1 MSKKILFMGTPDYAT
16 EIFKEL
22 LNSKYE
28 IIGLF
33 TQPDKPVGRKQIL
46 TPPSIKQYCIDEN
59 INIPVFQ
66 PQKLRNNEEVTKQ
79 IKELNPD
86 FIIVAAY
93 GQILPKDILDIA
105 PCINLHASLLPKYR
119 GASPIQ
125 ESLLN
130 NDIYTGVTSM
140 LMEEGLDSGDILG
153 LQYLKITATMEVSA
167 AFDKLSQIAAKLTIA
182 TLDNFENIRPIKQ
195 NESEVSFCK
204 KIKKED
210 GLVDFFDAKKLY
222 LKYKAYS
229 YWPGI
234 FLESELKLKDIELND
249 EISINNQGQIL
260 EIKNDFIVIG
270 CKKGSLRI
278 KTLQAPSKKAKY
290 NLIHL
295 NIIAIA
301 LGCSIKDFIP
311 DKPIPEKKYDI
322 KEIKSKKSNIF

>member
-16 EIFKEL
+16 TIFKEL
-22 LNSKYE
+22 MNSEYE
-28 IIGLF
+28 IVGLF

-46 TPPSIKQYCIDEN
+46 TAPHIKQYCIDEN
-59 INIPVFQ
+59 INLPIFQ
-66 PQKLRNNEEVTKQ
+66 PLKLRGNEEATKQ
-79 IKELNPD
+79 ITELKPD

-93 GQILPKDILDIA
+93 GQILPKEILDIA

-130 NDIYTGVTSM
+130 DDIYTGVTSM

-153 LQYLKITATMEVSA
+153 LQYLRITSTMEVSE
-167 AFDKLSQIAAKLTIA
+167 AFEKLSLIAAKLTIT
-182 TLDNFENIRPIKQ
+182 TLDNFENIKPIKQ
-195 NESEVSFCK
+195 NESQVSFCK

-210 GLVDFFDAKKLY
+210 GLIDFIDAKKLY

-249 EISINNQGQIL
+249 EKSINNQGQIL
-260 EIKNDFIVIG
+260 EINSDFIIVG
-270 CKKGSLRI
+270 CEKGSLKI
-278 KTLQAPSKKAKY
+278 KTLQAPSKKAMNAIDY
-290 NLIHL
+290 IRGQRLEINSILI
-295 NIIAIA
+295 
-301 LGCSIKDFIP
+301 
-311 DKPIPEKKYDI
+311 
-322 KEIKSKKSNIF
+322 